1 MLACLSGKVLQ
12 DSQESNTKLKEEV
25 RELKTLLDQR
35 GIDTALADISVSTS
49 VNDDSQDTI
58 KDHGERYYSS
68 MLGRSSQSHD
78 YVNVTTVSGPQSLPA
93 EFSSI
98 LCGDFHIKVLN
109 NAMMQN

>member
-1 MLACLSGKVLQ
+1 MPACLSGKVLQ

-35 GIDTALADISVSTS
+35 GIDTALADISVSSS
-49 VNDDSQDTI
+49 VNDSQDTI

>member
-1 MLACLSGKVLQ
+1 MPACLSGKVLQ

-93 EFSSI
+93 EFS